1 MTVRL
6 PGRLRQYAASPVF
19 TEASTPDKLTSTH
32 DTKDGVWGKLVV
44 SKGALEFVVPGPP
57 ATTERVD
64 AGAFAVIEPTVPHH
78 VRLIGPVEFQIEF
91 YR

>member
-1 MTVRL
+1 MTAHWPSGL
-6 PGRLRQYAASPVF
+6 HKYAESPVF
-19 TEASTPDKLTSTH
+19 TEASTPDKLTSAH

-57 ATTERVD
+57 TTTQRID
-64 AGAFAVIEPTVPHH
+64 AGAFAIIEPMVPHH